1 MASRAAVSEMLNVQK
16 NCNFKFEHMEPNDV
30 PKMYISVMRAF
41 HTKEELISEGWT
53 ANRLRSE
60 MAVGGAGDDEVC
72 ENCLSS
78 IAQSVPAL
86 NNYVEK
92 LGSCE
97 LTELRGRHEIMFDK
111 PGECGAL
118 LKAFIEE
125 PE

>member
-1 MASRAAVSEMLNVQK
+1 
-16 NCNFKFEHMEPNDV
+16 
-30 PKMYISVMRAF
+30 
-41 HTKEELISEGWT
+41 
-53 ANRLRSE
+53 

-72 ENCLSS
+72 ENYLSS
-78 IAQSVPAL
+78 IALRVPAL
-86 NNYVEK
+86 NTYVEK

-97 LTELRGRHEIMFDK
+97 LTDLRGRHEIMFDK